1 MFTEAKIPPPLRWR
15 ERPPVPHP
23 MKSRTVSGF
32 VITGPSSPSAL
43 IMALV
48 PAELGAGCEPA
59 RAGGSGVIGETGAA
73 RGCEPARAG
82 GSGVIGETGGSA
94 CGLLSG
100 VVLSGVV
107 LSGVAGP
114 SPGAETEP
122 AAAAAGAGVGAGA
135 EAPHADTGLRG
146 AAVGAAADAA
156 AGAAAELAGAA
167 ILTK

>member
-1 MFTEAKIPPPLRWR
+1 
-15 ERPPVPHP
+15 

-48 PAELGAGCEPA
+48 PAELGAGCEAARAGGSGVIGEAGAARGCEPA
-59 RAGGSGVIGETGAA
+59 RAGGSGVIGEAGAA

-82 GSGVIGETGGSA
+82 GSGVIGETGGGA

-100 VVLSGVV
+100 VVLSDVV

-114 SPGAETEP
+114 SPGVETEP